1 MKISFNPAQPT
12 AAEVDDFLRDL
23 AEAAKEKESAIRVR
37 LQPQLYHPKVGD
49 KGSGS
54 YRSWRLLTWTLEMEN
69 LDELIA
75 FRGSLTH
82 FITFLERY
90 GPVATEKWFE
100 DTLNVMSVAGDK
112 EEQDG

>member
-37 LQPQLYHPKVGD
+37 LQPQLYHPKMGK

-69 LDELIA
+69 LDEVLA

-82 FITFLERY
+82 FIEFLERY
-90 GPVATEKWFE
+90 GPVATETWFR
-100 DTLNVMSVAGDK
+100 DTLSNM
-112 EEQDG
+112 EEKQDV